1 VAAAVDDIERRHW
14 QHKVSVASQV
24 SEVLVQWHSLSQCN
38 AEKKKKAHHKLAVNK
53 LTCKNSLVGHCKTAT
68 ATAKPSSVF

>member
-14 QHKVSVASQV
+14 QHKVSIASQV

-38 AEKKKKAHHKLAVNK
+38 AEKKKKSTPQTRCETTNLPA
-53 LTCKNSLVGHCKTAT
+53 KTA
-68 ATAKPSSVF
+68 S

>member
-14 QHKVSVASQV
+14 QHKVSIASQV

-38 AEKKKKAHHKLAVNK
+38 AEKKKKAHHKLAVRLQTYLQK
-53 LTCKNSLVGHCKTAT
+53 QPRRALQDSYSYC
-68 ATAKPSSVF
+68 